1 MNERKLYEWI
11 KATPENL
18 PNDKDENGAVLIH
31 IREKAGPEATF
42 YNSSQITVNQAL
54 NRLKDFNWHFE
65 YLREVDLKWPSEPA
79 IKEEMLLSGFT
90 ESDAQNAYEH
100 GFRDA
105 IQWLQQQLK
114 K

>member
-1 MNERKLYEWI
+1 MNVARTNRI

-54 NRLKDFNWHFE
+54 NRLKVFLTGHFE
-65 YLREVDLKWPSEPA
+65 LPSV
-79 IKEEMLLSGFT
+79 K
-90 ESDAQNAYEH
+90 
-100 GFRDA
+100 
-105 IQWLQQQLK
+105 
-114 K
+114 